1 LLSNSL
7 ATVLVC
13 SSFAEFCGQ
22 TYKQEKGIP
31 MGINPAVFMANH
43 FLFHYE
49 CSFMQLLA
57 DTIVA
62 HPPVLDDMPL
72 AEALLEVA
80 LLILGLQC
88 GLLSVRY
95 HWRR

>member
-1 LLSNSL
+1 
-7 ATVLVC
+7 
-13 SSFAEFCGQ
+13 
-22 TYKQEKGIP
+22 
-31 MGINPAVFMANH
+31 
-43 FLFHYE
+43 
-49 CSFMQLLA
+49 MQLLA